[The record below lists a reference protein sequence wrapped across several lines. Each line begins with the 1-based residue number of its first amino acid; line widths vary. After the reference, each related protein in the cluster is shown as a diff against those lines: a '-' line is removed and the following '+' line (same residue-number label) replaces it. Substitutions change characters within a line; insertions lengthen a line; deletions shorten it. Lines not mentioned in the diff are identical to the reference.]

1 MKKIVT
7 LLALCICITASA
19 ESRRL
24 LTMEE
29 AILSR
34 ELIPQNYSVVWSASH
49 PNHFLHYS
57 DSEWSA
63 VNIHTGEASP
73 ATAPSKPKA
82 QFKTVEN
89 NIVRIMDDGTER
101 KVTDFSDPNIVAGG
115 SVSRNEFGIDSGLF
129 PSPNGELLAFYQK
142 DESRVSTFPLLDIT
156 TRTGTLKQIKY
167 PMNSMASEV
176 VSVGVYNLANE
187 SITYLSVTD
196 FDSEQYLTN
205 LTWSPDS
212 STIYLQVLDRAQ
224 KNMHLNA
231 YNATTGEFIRT
242 LLTEHSDKYVEP
254 SYPLYFLDFET
265 MQDVVPQYEGTK
277 PYQQI
282 PFQYS
287 LHWIEKPG
295 GELKHTAFLAESG
308 KDPRRALAEQLCMDI
323 PLNACTTAYN
333 KGFECGRINEL
344 AEAFPDLSC
353 HLLNIRDNIVDFL
366 DPFRAGYYYLPAMC
380 GSFSIKKVLP
390 ALFPDDP
397 ALNYHNLEQIH
408 NGGEAMSIFPKI
420 KDMTPE
426 DAATTR
432 HNLLKY
438 CELDTYAMV
447 KVWEKLK
454 TAIGE

>member
-101 KVTDFSDPNIVAGG
+101 KVTNFADPNIVAGG
-115 SVSRNEFGIDSGLF
+115 SVSRNEFGIDGGLF
-129 PSPNGELLAFYQK
+129 LSPNGEMLAFYQK

-176 VSVGVYNLANE
+176 VSVGVYNLATE

-242 LLTEHSDKYVEP
+242 
-254 SYPLYFLDFET
+254 
-265 MQDVVPQYEGTK
+265 
-277 PYQQI
+277 
-282 PFQYS
+282 
-287 LHWIEKPG
+287 
-295 GELKHTAFLAESG
+295 
-308 KDPRRALAEQLCMDI
+308 
-323 PLNACTTAYN
+323 
-333 KGFECGRINEL
+333 
-344 AEAFPDLSC
+344 
-353 HLLNIRDNIVDFL
+353 
-366 DPFRAGYYYLPAMC
+366 
-380 GSFSIKKVLP
+380 
-390 ALFPDDP
+390 
-397 ALNYHNLEQIH
+397 
-408 NGGEAMSIFPKI
+408 
-420 KDMTPE
+420 
-426 DAATTR
+426 
-432 HNLLKY
+432 
-438 CELDTYAMV
+438 
-447 KVWEKLK
+447 
-454 TAIGE
+454 